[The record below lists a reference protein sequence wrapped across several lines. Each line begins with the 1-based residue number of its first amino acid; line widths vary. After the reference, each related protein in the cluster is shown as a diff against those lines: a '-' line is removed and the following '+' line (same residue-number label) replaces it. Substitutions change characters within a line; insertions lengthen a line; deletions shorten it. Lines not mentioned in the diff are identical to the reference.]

1 MNENDYKTL
10 IITYQQKSF
19 DLFSQ
24 VIALEAKLTTSN
36 QFIESLM
43 KQVND
48 LNSELESLKSK
59 NKKISYLYM
68 QSIKLQYYINRT
80 KLDNIM
86 RNILHY
92 NKIIKV
98 LQTLHKKHPS
108 YNIGR
113 HISTAMDEYTD
124 VWGVNDRE
132 FLYAIQKYEIELN
145 IDGPHIDDEEIEEII
160 KDGMNLDSIFEEEE
174 Y

>member
-1 MNENDYKTL
+1 MAKQPNYYRQIIQTL
-10 IITYQQKSF
+10 IRLQKAYPTY
-19 DLFSQ
+19 
-24 VIALEAKLTTSN
+24 N
-36 QFIESLM
+36 M
-43 KQVND
+43 
-48 LNSELESLKSK
+48 
-59 NKKISYLYM
+59 
-68 QSIKLQYYINRT
+68 
-80 KLDNIM
+80 
-86 RNILHY
+86 
-92 NKIIKV
+92 
-98 LQTLHKKHPS
+98 
-108 YNIGR
+108 GR

>member
-1 MNENDYKTL
+1 MAKQPNYYRQIIQTL
-10 IITYQQKSF
+10 IRLQK
-19 DLFSQ
+19 
-24 VIALEAKLTTSN
+24 AYPT
-36 QFIESLM
+36 
-43 KQVND
+43 
-48 LNSELESLKSK
+48 
-59 NKKISYLYM
+59 
-68 QSIKLQYYINRT
+68 
-80 KLDNIM
+80 
-86 RNILHY
+86 
-92 NKIIKV
+92 
-98 LQTLHKKHPS
+98 

-124 VWGVNDRE
+124 VWGVSDRE